1 MTLSLEQRRAKLHLA
16 IDQLS
21 DEALA
26 AIEPS
31 LETAHQSVGIRA
43 VFLQRAIR
51 ALTTIAEGVPLA
63 GVTAAPSDYDL
74 LLELLRQPE
83 VKQIL
88 PSSDPLAAA
97 KLRGLLMKRELLT
110 KEGGV
115 VNSEEAAQ
123 ILGISRQAVDK
134 RRNAHKLIALPMGR
148 SYVYPVWQ
156 FDSSRAVVL
165 PGLEAVLHK
174 LGIQEPWMQ
183 TAWFLADN
191 ARLEGQSPLIALRE
205 GQLQAVRIAASLY
218 GEQGAV

>member
-1 MTLSLEQRRAKLHLA
+1 MTLSLEQRRTKLHLA
-16 IDQLS
+16 IDRLS
-21 DEALA
+21 AQALE

-31 LETAHQSVGIRA
+31 LEIVHQSVGIEA
-43 VFLQRAIR
+43 VFLHRAIR

-63 GVTAAPSDYDL
+63 GATAAPSDYDL

-110 KEGGV
+110 QEGGV
-115 VNSEEAAQ
+115 VNSQQVAQ

-134 RRNAHKLIALPMGR
+134 RRNAHNLIALPMGR

-156 FDSSRAVVL
+156 FDPSRAVVL
-165 PGLEAVLHK
+165 PGLEAVLHT
-174 LGIQEPWMQ
+174 LGVQEPWMQ

-191 ARLEGQSPLIALRE
+191 ACLEGQSPLTALRE
-205 GQLQAVRIAASLY
+205 GRTEAVQLAAGLY

>member
-16 IDQLS
+16 IEQLS
-21 DEALA
+21 DEALE
-26 AIEPS
+26 AIEPA
-31 LETAHQSVGIRA
+31 LETARQSVGI
-43 VFLQRAIR
+43 VFLHRAMR

-63 GVTAAPSDYDL
+63 GATAAPSDYDL

-88 PSSDPLAAA
+88 PSRDPLAEA

-110 KEGGV
+110 KEGGF

-134 RRNAHKLIALPMGR
+134 RRNAHNLIALPVGR

-156 FDSSRAVVL
+156 FDPSRAMVL
-165 PGLEAVLHK
+165 PGLEEVLHN
-174 LGIQEPWMQ
+174 LGVQEPWMQ
-183 TAWFLADN
+183 TAWFMADN
-191 ARLEGQSPLIALRE
+191 SLLEGQSPLTALRQ
-205 GQLQAVRIAASLY
+205 GQLEAVLSAARLY